1 MPLYAKAG
9 KGEDCRIDLFD
20 CPHEDGQDA
29 ADYLGWFDKYLVK
42 SQNICIFSSTE
53 DLIKMETSYSPV
65 EYVYREVIEEEIS
78 KRTSGKVFYFN
89 SEQAVDSIE
98 GRIIKMEE
106 MDGKGLFITLEP
118 EAHLRI
124 DRIITLFGKPG
135 AAFDEYDAYANQCLS
150 CTGGY
155 DL

>member
-1 MPLYAKAG
+1 
-9 KGEDCRIDLFD
+9 
-20 CPHEDGQDA
+20 
-29 ADYLGWFDKYLVK
+29 
-42 SQNICIFSSTE
+42 
-53 DLIKMETSYSPV
+53 METSYSPV
-65 EYVYREVIEEEIS
+65 EYVYREVIEDEIV
-78 KRTSGKVFYFN
+78 KQTTGKIFYFN
-89 SEQAVDSIE
+89 SEQVVDSVE

-106 MDGKGLFITLEP
+106 ITSKGLFITLDP

-124 DRIITLFGKPG
+124 DRIIALFGKPG